1 MENGTYPQ
9 QAGATPLNR
18 GLGYELQGNPSYPVQ
33 STVITVSPNEPPV
46 RDHLIWSIFNLV
58 YMNFCCLGL
67 VAVAF
72 SVKSRDRK
80 MRGDKI
86 GAQSYG
92 STSRSLNIAATI
104 LTIICLII
112 VIAVT
117 ITPLILVAQ
126 QLQNV
131 RKEEEYP
138 SNRNRYG
145 K

>member
-1 MENGTYPQ
+1 MTSQ
-9 QAGATPLNR
+9 QQYTVVTIPLDH
-18 GLGYELQGNPSYPVQ
+18 P
-33 STVITVSPNEPPV
+33 TI
-46 RDHLIWSIFNLV
+46 RDHLVWSIFTIV
-58 YMNFCCLGL
+58 CMNICCLGL
-67 VAVAF
+67 LAVAF